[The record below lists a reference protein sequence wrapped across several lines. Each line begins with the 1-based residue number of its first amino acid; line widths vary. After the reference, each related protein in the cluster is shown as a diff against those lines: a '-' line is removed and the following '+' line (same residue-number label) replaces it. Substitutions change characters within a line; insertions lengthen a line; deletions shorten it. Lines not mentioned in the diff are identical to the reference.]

1 MRQGWF
7 TDPPGLAPAT
17 TTSSHPQPAQEGV
30 FSPTRTGKTPLPVIA
45 NWFDKL
51 ESSLSKETALNDE
64 SKIVTDIKDESE
76 HYNYNKVIVGTCEN
90 ETKDMLNE
98 MFDNLVSEQGTIE
111 ILESSGETETMKR
124 KKREQVKSLTSDDI
138 DKWSVKSD
146 LTVIE
151 KKDVSILK
159 DYIDQSDVFPTHHS
173 PMVIRKKF
181 QDANSFEKNFTKIT
195 DVELSEE
202 FKEGIK
208 GKVKDSKESFL
219 KQVATDTIKVDSQQK
234 KDEIDLIKFNR
245 TVSMSEDVVKEK
257 FETKKDPLKE
267 ENPTLVNNEQIFP
280 ENPNS
285 VQSSYQQEQKAR
297 KIELLQ
303 LANRTC
309 PANNDN
315 EAGNRGLQIRQER
328 NKELAE
334 LVHRRTDVEP
344 DIEDKAK
351 AIKDERSQE
360 LSLLMNRKLDTP
372 MEFPEDK
379 TAAMKEARRKEL
391 EELVNRKVEFDW
403 TCNTKEKTIKEE
415 RARELYEIA
424 NRKTLDNQ
432 PKSTDLCMD
441 DKLRQERAA
450 ELKQISEIQSISSL
464 EMGNKNENPN
474 LLKTNDDDLLAEK
487 SDLRGSVRNTAA
499 VWKER
504 ERSGSQDIVA
514 HLDKESAVRDLPTR
528 RIGSLFRNDPD
539 YWKLSEPEEPDLPAP
554 PTELS
559 ETNMTVTNPP
569 PPPRQSSRGKMEEY
583 SRDSGWSAPW
593 RST

>member
-1 MRQGWF
+1 
-7 TDPPGLAPAT
+7 
-17 TTSSHPQPAQEGV
+17 
-30 FSPTRTGKTPLPVIA
+30 
-45 NWFDKL
+45 
-51 ESSLSKETALNDE
+51 
-64 SKIVTDIKDESE
+64 
-76 HYNYNKVIVGTCEN
+76 
-90 ETKDMLNE
+90 
-98 MFDNLVSEQGTIE
+98 
-111 ILESSGETETMKR
+111 MKR

-315 EAGNRGLQIRQER
+315 EVGNRGLQIRQER

-441 DKLRQERAA
+441 DKLCQERAA